1 MRIQVSLNN
10 SLSLTYIV
18 FLKFGEF
25 GLVAFDPCVVLLSV
39 FDGKVFHLQLHL
51 LKLKSR
57 HIEQFYKAI
66 LKRSKVKIH
75 LSNTVYRE
83 IFTPISSLAHLLL
96 LSADKFKTG
105 PIQYNFWIAL
115 LLRKCIYHKIVS
127 WQIQVREKP
136 LGSVHRRVGKKEKK
150 RGTIIL
156 YSVLWD
162 FCCFNYVLNCN
173 IIATPLPQSLLKK
186 VKIKF
191 LLY

>member
-57 HIEQFYKAI
+57 HIEQFYKEI
-66 LKRSKVKIH
+66 LKRPKGKIY

-96 LSADKFKTG
+96 LSAGKFKTG
-105 PIQYNFWIAL
+105 PIQYNFWIVL
-115 LLRKCIYHKIVS
+115 LLRNIVF
-127 WQIQVREKP
+127 IIKLC
-136 LGSVHRRVGKKEKK
+136 LGKFKSGRNHLEVYIEGWGKKEKK

-162 FCCFNYVLNCN
+162 FFIFVVL
-173 IIATPLPQSLLKK
+173 IM
-186 VKIKF
+186 
-191 LLY
+191 Y

>member
-57 HIEQFYKAI
+57 HIEQFYKEI
-66 LKRSKVKIH
+66 LKRPKGKIY

-96 LSADKFKTG
+96 LSAGKFKTG
-105 PIQYNFWIAL
+105 PIQYNFWIVL
-115 LLRKCIYHKIVS
+115 LLRNCIYHKTVS

-136 LGSVHRRVGKKEKK
+136 FGSVHWRVGEKK
-150 RGTIIL
+150 GEKKGTIIL
-156 YSVLWD
+156 YSVLWN
-162 FCCFNYVLNCN
+162 FLIFVVL
-173 IIATPLPQSLLKK
+173 IM
-186 VKIKF
+186 
-191 LLY
+191 Y

>member
-57 HIEQFYKAI
+57 HIEQFYKEI
-66 LKRSKVKIH
+66 LKRPKGKIY

-96 LSADKFKTG
+96 LSAGKFKTG

-136 LGSVHRRVGKKEKK
+136 FGSVHWMVGEKKGKKK
-150 RGTIIL
+150 GTIIL
-156 YSVLWD
+156 YSVLWN
-162 FCCFNYVLNCN
+162 FFIFVVL
-173 IIATPLPQSLLKK
+173 IM
-186 VKIKF
+186 
-191 LLY
+191 Y